1 MNKFASLITA
11 CLLLHASTAFS
22 AIVYYSDIPADMVSA
37 GAVTSEG
44 YYDVPDTWSYWVFAG
59 QAGTEVTLTTI
70 RQEADLDPASGLFAG
85 FIYTTEE
92 APADIYS
99 GLAYGDD
106 ELDPPTDIGGAWGDP
121 QIVFTLPADGFYTF
135 AVTNFLPG
143 LSDGGDGQFS
153 FATTLQGANVLPV
166 FTLLGSHPYTYSHA
180 MIDRLSDAVTQPIF
194 ADLTRA
200 TGSPQDSGCGFS
212 ATNGRLEGGSFSSIG
227 YQLCGRGTLVGA
239 SIHQAQ
245 TTNNSRQAGQ
255 EVEGDARGLSAY
267 FAHAFARNWKVN
279 GIVSYLRTDLDY
291 SNRQLGTVYSADNEV
306 DTLAAKVWVD
316 REWRFANGF
325 SVIPF
330 AGIDYIYNRFGEA
343 TEKNNGFLSLDIE
356 SFTTESTSLRS
367 GVNVNFPA
375 IWMRAVRVQPYVMAM
390 VDSRLAWNDETLT
403 ARYQSLEN
411 VAIHADLEEPETTRV
426 SGRAGLKMRM
436 NNIAM
441 DFNLR
446 NNDGFDG
453 NSRQSWALGFS
464 VHLLF

>member
-1 MNKFASLITA
+1 MNKFSSLIA
-11 CLLLHASTAFS
+11 VCLLSYASTALS
-22 AIVYYSDIPADMVSA
+22 AIVYYSDIPVNAVST

-59 QAGTEVTLTTI
+59 QAGTQVTLTAT
-70 RQEADLDPASGLFAG
+70 RLETDLDPASGLFAG
-85 FIYTTEE
+85 FIYTTGE
-92 APADIYS
+92 APVDIYS

-106 ELDPPTDIGGAWGDP
+106 ELDPPAGIGGDWGDP

-143 LSDGGDGQFS
+143 FSNGEDGQFS
-153 FATTLQGANVLPV
+153 FAATLQGANVLPV
-166 FTLLGSHPYTYSHA
+166 FALLGSHPYTYSHA
-180 MIDRLSDAVTQPIF
+180 MINQLSDTITQPIF
-194 ADLTRA
+194 ADLTKA
-200 TGSPQDSGCGFS
+200 TGSPHDSGCGFS
-212 ATNGRLEGGSFSSIG
+212 ATNGRLDGGSYSSIG
-227 YQLCGRGTLVGA
+227 YQFCGRGILVGA
-239 SIHQAQ
+239 SLHQAQ
-245 TTNNSRQAGQ
+245 TTNNSRQVGQ
-255 EVEGDARGLSAY
+255 EVEADARGLSAY

-291 SNRQLGTVYSADNEV
+291 TNRQLGTVYSADNEV
-306 DTLAAKVWVD
+306 DTLAAKVWID

-330 AGIDYIYNRFGEA
+330 VGVDYNYNRFGA
-343 TEKNNGFLSLDIE
+343 ASEKDSGFLSLDID

-375 IWMRAVRVQPYVMAM
+375 VWIRSLRVQPYVMAM

-403 ARYQSLEN
+403 AHYQSLEN
-411 VAIHADLEEPETTRV
+411 VTIYADLDEPETTNV
-426 SGRAGLKMRM
+426 LGRAGLKMRM

-441 DFNLR
+441 DFNVR
-446 NNDGFDG
+446 NDVGFDG
-453 NSRQSWALGFS
+453 NSQQSWALGLS